1 MPDIKNFNSMGNY
14 TPDGPDKASPENAAI
29 VSGLPSGKEL
39 EKARDYPMLSPEAFA
54 KKYMT
59 KNTKLK

>member
-1 MPDIKNFNSMGNY
+1 MGNY